1 MTAKEQIVRLKCMA
15 PEIEFLIEEAEE
27 FGAVDFMTKRL
38 LQLAK
43 KAKDKRDELMSP
55 DVVK

>member
-15 PEIEFLIEEAEE
+15 PEIEFLIEEADE

-43 KAKDKRDELMSP
+43 KAKDKRDELRDSG
-55 DVVK
+55 VIQ

>member
-15 PEIEFLIEEAEE
+15 PEIEFLIEEIDD
-27 FGAVDFMTKRL
+27 FGALDFFTKRL

-43 KAKDKRDELMSP
+43 KAKEKRDEKLSN
-55 DVVK
+55 DKL